1 MNDTTP
7 PDRPIDPSPTPF
19 GAGIPA
25 EVVQPVRLAPGL
37 AHGPA
42 LDVRGHVAS
51 PPAAPQVEVPPQ
63 AYFHAQAAVPPPQ
76 PTPSAPHPGTAT
88 GAVGGGAATF
98 ASPATEPTP
107 SFATPPPPS
116 SPPPGAAPLPPPAR
130 PRGRWWIGIAHLLF
144 LAPFPFGVI
153 PTAALWIWRRAHDP
167 LMADQG
173 REALNMQ
180 LTFWLAIGLLGLTCL
195 GSPLVPFVY
204 VLGAVLCILAAVSA
218 GSGERHR
225 YPWVFRFLT

>member
-7 PDRPIDPSPTPF
+7 SKRSDDPSTAPF

-25 EVVQPVRLAPGL
+25 QVVEPVRLAPGL

-42 LDVRGHVAS
+42 LDVRGHVAPS
-51 PPAAPQVEVPPQ
+51 PPPPVAPH
-63 AYFHAQAAVPPPQ
+63 AYFHAQANASSPSGQ
-76 PTPSAPHPGTAT
+76 PTNPEA
-88 GAVGGGAATF
+88 AATF
-98 ASPATEPTP
+98 GAGTASSASSSAPPGPTP
-107 SFATPPPPS
+107 GSATPPPPPS
-116 SPPPGAAPLPPPAR
+116 SSSAAVPAQK

-153 PTAALWIWRRAHDP
+153 PTAVLWIWRRAHDP

-180 LTFWLAIGLLGLTCL
+180 LTFWLAIGLLGLTCFV
-195 GSPLVPFVY
+195 SPLVPFVY
-204 VLGAVLCILAAVSA
+204 VLGAVLCILAAISA
-218 GSGERHR
+218 VSGERHR